1 MGLDALHFQLV
12 EVSLAGSGQ
21 AGLAAIGPDYQKARL
36 SEDVSRPTLPC
47 GGPRMN
53 PSVDVGNPP
62 QSIRH
67 LRMAERCTPDRIYES
82 GPRSFS
88 IGSKIGDHHHQLCRP
103 ACNSDARQ
111 NPRNSQEER
120 RKKLA
125 LRLPATF
132 VREPEGRTAH
142 STNIDRDRPSPA
154 RLRAG
159 LELRLGAQTLPCS
172 RRGGSVDLAGE
183 APSRL
188 CVMASC
194 FSPRPNNYLGPARSP
209 PRRLAIAPESYAI
222 PDADPAERS
231 SANSGCANDCRTRA
245 CWFQSSCG
253 F

>member
-1 MGLDALHFQLV
+1 MRLDASHFQLV
-12 EVSLAGSGQ
+12 EISLAGKPSGWGPRSSR
-21 AGLAAIGPDYQKARL
+21 AGPTA
-36 SEDVSRPTLPC
+36 DVSRPTLPC

-111 NPRNSQEER
+111 NPSNSQEGR

-132 VREPEGRTAH
+132 VRHTKGENRAPQNQPGQ
-142 STNIDRDRPSPA
+142 PS
-154 RLRAG
+154 RLRRRRARTQAG
-159 LELRLGAQTLPCS
+159 RASAAKLQAGRFGPSGRRGTLPCRSVVAS
-172 RRGGSVDLAGE
+172 R
-183 APSRL
+183 
-188 CVMASC
+188 
-194 FSPRPNNYLGPARSP
+194 FSPQPSNYLLPARSP
-209 PRRLAIAPESYAI
+209 PRRRAIAPESYAI
-222 PDADPAERS
+222 PRADPWERS

-245 CWFQSSCG
+245 CWFQSSSA

>member
-12 EVSLAGSGQ
+12 EFSLAGSCQ
-21 AGLAAIGPDYQKARL
+21 AGVIGSRARPAE
-36 SEDVSRPTLPC
+36 EDVSRPTLPC

-132 VREPEGRTAH
+132 VREPEGRTAR
-142 STNIDRDRPSPA
+142 STNIDRDRPS
-154 RLRAG
+154 
-159 LELRLGAQTLPCS
+159 
-172 RRGGSVDLAGE
+172 
-183 APSRL
+183 
-188 CVMASC
+188 
-194 FSPRPNNYLGPARSP
+194 
-209 PRRLAIAPESYAI
+209 RLACEP
-222 PDADPAERS
+222 
-231 SANSGCANDCRTRA
+231 G
-245 CWFQSSCG
+245 
-253 F
+253 